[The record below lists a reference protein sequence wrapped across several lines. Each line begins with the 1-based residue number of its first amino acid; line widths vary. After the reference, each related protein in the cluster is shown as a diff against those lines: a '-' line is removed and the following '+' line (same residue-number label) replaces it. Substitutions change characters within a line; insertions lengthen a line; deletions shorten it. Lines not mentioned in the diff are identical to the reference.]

1 MSMFSK
7 IVAIAAITASSAAL
21 AGAQGVTSATKPFSL
36 GLSGGA
42 SISSGD
48 LSNYVNTGYNVG
60 GHVALGTPTLP
71 ISFRGDVNYDN
82 FGAKGSGNSNVHIWS
97 YTANAVYEVPT
108 ATGIRPYIIGGVG
121 GFTPGSSTTA
131 GGTTYSASGSTESGI
146 YHLIDF
152 RKDRLDILLRLD
164 ALDHEWKIERKQF
177 HVIRRHAAACAES
190 HDTAEHR
197 CSSVST
203 VTKKVDNRLIQRLA
217 VIPIPLTDVDAHEH
231 ALALQAMQHDYARLR
246 KVSADCASAKPANV
260 AIMDTTTLNTTY
272 VPARRYWPPSINV
285 AVS

>member
-121 GFTPGSSTTA
+121 VTIPLSWFNA
-131 GGTTYSASGSTESGI
+131 FVEARYNHFNNNGGGSTA
-146 YHLIDF
+146 F
-152 RKDRLDILLRLD
+152 
-164 ALDHEWKIERKQF
+164 
-177 HVIRRHAAACAES
+177 
-190 HDTAEHR
+190 
-197 CSSVST
+197 
-203 VTKKVDNRLIQRLA
+203 
-217 VIPIPLTDVDAHEH
+217 IPITFGV
-231 ALALQAMQHDYARLR
+231 MF
-246 KVSADCASAKPANV
+246 
-260 AIMDTTTLNTTY
+260 
-272 VPARRYWPPSINV
+272 
-285 AVS
+285 